1 MAKLAIN
8 GATPVRNTITNPWP
22 AWPQYDQRE
31 EDNLLEVLHSNNWGG
46 YPAPN
51 TRAKAFAEAF
61 AAYHGAKYGINA
73 ANGTVTLEVALKA
86 AGIKAGD
93 EVIAPTY
100 TWLATQG
107 AAVYINAV
115 PVFADVLASNYCLD
129 PDAVEA
135 NITDRTRAVITVH
148 LGSSI
153 SDLDRLMEIC
163 KKHDLVLIEDCAH
176 AHGAKWRGRG
186 VGSWGDFGSFSF
198 QSSKLMTAGE
208 GGMIITS
215 NKEYEE
221 KCQSYI
227 NCGRKEWGYDSFSGN
242 LFGNNYRITE
252 FQAGIL
258 QAQLERLPEVT
269 ELRAGNAAYLTEL
282 LNQVEGIETI
292 GYDERTTQ
300 PTHYQYICKY
310 NPEGFKGLHRDK
322 FLQALSAEGI
332 DADGD
337 FYEPIQD
344 RDIFSPALDEYPMLK
359 DRYPNGITA
368 EAVATPVASK
378 AAYHEARWFHYPY
391 VSGTRADVEDIVA
404 AIKKIQDNV
413 DELL

>member
-8 GATPVRNTITNPWP
+8 GGTPVRNTASNPWP

-31 EDNLLEVLHSNNWGG
+31 EDYLLEVLHSRNWGG

-51 TRAKAFAEAF
+51 TQAKAFANDF

-73 ANGTVTLEVALKA
+73 VNGTVTLEVALKA

-93 EVIAPTY
+93 EVISPSY

-115 PVFADVLASNYCLD
+115 PVFADVLENNYCLD
-129 PDAVEA
+129 PAAVEA
-135 NITDRTRAVITVH
+135 NITDRTRAVIAVH

-153 SDLDRLMEIC
+153 ADIDRLMEIC
-163 KKHDLVLIEDCAH
+163 KKHNLVLIEDCAH
-176 AHGAKWRGRG
+176 MHGAKWRGQG

-208 GGMIITS
+208 GGLITTS

-221 KCQSYI
+221 KCQSFI

-242 LFGNNYRITE
+242 PFGYNYRITE
-252 FQAGIL
+252 FQAGL
-258 QAQLERLPEVT
+258 LRAQLDRLPEVT

-282 LNQVEGIETI
+282 LDGVEGIATI
-292 GYDERTTQ
+292 KHDERTTQ
-300 PTHYQYICKY
+300 PAHYQYICKY
-310 NPEGFKGLHRDK
+310 NPEAFKGLHRDK
-322 FLQALSAEGI
+322 FLEALSAEGVH
-332 DADGD
+332 ADGD

-344 RDIFSPALDEYPMLK
+344 RDIFSPDINEFPMLK

-368 EAVATPVASK
+368 EAVATPVAAK
-378 AAYHEARWFHYPY
+378 AAYHEAMWFHYPY
-391 VSGTRADVEDIVA
+391 LLGTRADVEAIVE
-404 AIKKIQDNV
+404 AIKKVQANV